1 MGMFA
6 ALWRYR
12 HFIMSSIRGEFM
24 TRYARLRLGLLWSVL
39 NPLAQAAI
47 FALILAE
54 VLGAKLPGVASK
66 VAYPIYLMAGMA
78 AWGLFSEIVN
88 RCLTIF
94 IEYASPLKKI
104 AFPRLC
110 LPIIVLGGALV
121 NHALL
126 LLAIAIVFIF
136 FGVVPGFAWL
146 VLPLGAG
153 LIAIFGFGLGVML
166 GMFNVFSRDVGQVM
180 SVVLQMWFWLTP
192 IVYMHDML
200 PANLRP
206 FIELNPM
213 VALVGIYQQALL
225 FDRLPDPSPLIA
237 PTLISCALF
246 FFSFVLF
253 RRANHELIDA
263 L

>member
-1 MGMFA
+1 MGMFS

-12 HFIMSSIRGEFM
+12 HFILSSIRGESM
-24 TRYARLRLGLLWSVL
+24 ARYARSRLGLLWSVL
-39 NPLAQAAI
+39 NPLAQATIYAVV
-47 FALILAE
+47 LAGII
-54 VLGAKLPGVASK
+54 GAKLGGVAGSA
-66 VAYPIYLMAGMA
+66 AYPIYLMAGLA

-94 IEYASPLKKI
+94 IEYSGPLKKI

-126 LLAIAIVFIF
+126 LLAIAIVFVF
-136 FGVVPGFAWL
+136 LGELPGLAWL
-146 VLPLGAG
+146 VLPLGAA
-153 LIAIFGFGLGVML
+153 LIATFAFGLGLTL

-192 IVYMHDML
+192 IVYTNDTL
-200 PANLRP
+200 SPNLKWLIA
-206 FIELNPM
+206 FNPM

-225 FDRLPDPSPLIA
+225 FDRLPDIVPLIA
-237 PTLISCALF
+237 PALISGLLLM
-246 FFSFVLF
+246 FSFMLF